1 MKLAIQMAASLVFGA
16 AFFGLAL
23 FWPAGTFH
31 YWQAWVFI
39 AIFFGSSIVPT
50 TYLARR
56 QPAALQR
63 RLRAGP
69 AAETRPAQR
78 LIITAIVLLVAATYV
93 ISAFDHRFGWSTVPL
108 AAIVLGDVLVA
119 VGIVMSQ
126 LVVIQ
131 NGYAAANITVE
142 EDQPLV
148 STGLY
153 GVVRHPMYL
162 GVVINMIGTPIAL
175 DSLWGFVPVAVTVLA
190 LAARI
195 IDEERLLV
203 SELAGYRE
211 YQARVRARLIPHVW

>member
-1 MKLAIQMAASLVFGA
+1 MKLAVQMTASLVFGA

-31 YWQAWVFI
+31 YWQAWVFL

-93 ISAFDHRFGWSTVPL
+93 TSALDHRFGWSTVPL
-108 AAIVLGDVLVA
+108 AVIVAIVG
-119 VGIVMSQ
+119 VG
-126 LVVIQ
+126 
-131 NGYAAANITVE
+131 GYLAYQKYFT
-142 EDQPLV
+142 
-148 STGLY
+148 STAQTDNWKTY
-153 GVVRHPMYL
+153 TNNKK
-162 GVVINMIGTPIAL
+162 I
-175 DSLWGFVPVAVTVLA
+175 
-190 LAARI
+190 
-195 IDEERLLV
+195 
-203 SELAGYRE
+203 
-211 YQARVRARLIPHVW
+211 

>member
-1 MKLAIQMAASLVFGA
+1 MKLAVQMTASLVFGA

-31 YWQAWVFI
+31 YWQAWVFL

-93 ISAFDHRFGWSTVPL
+93 TSALDHRFGWSTVPL
-108 AAIVLGDVLVA
+108 AVIVVGDVLVA
-119 VGIVMSQ
+119 VGIVMAQ

-142 EDQPLV
+142 ENQPLV
-148 STGLY
+148 TTGLY

-162 GVVINMIGTPIAL
+162 GVVINMIGAPIAL
-175 DSLWGFVPVAVTVLA
+175 GSLWGFIPVALTVPV

-195 IDEERLLV
+195 VDEARMLV
-203 SELAGYRE
+203 AELTGYRE
-211 YQARVRARLIPHVW
+211 YRTRVRARLIPRVW